1 MEKSCLSSLICVC
14 FILQAFQR
22 ILFVFGIRLLY
33 ASLSEVGLDS
43 ILITLIRILFY
54 IRVKPKAALS
64 KHVYYVKE
72 WLIYV
77 A

>member
-1 MEKSCLSSLICVC
+1 MIEKSCLSSLMC
-14 FILQAFQR
+14 FFSQAFQT
-22 ILFVFGIRLLY
+22 ILFVFGIRRLY
-33 ASLSEVGLDS
+33 ASLSQVGLDS
-43 ILITLIRILFY
+43 ILITPILIPFY

-72 WLIYV
+72 RLIYV